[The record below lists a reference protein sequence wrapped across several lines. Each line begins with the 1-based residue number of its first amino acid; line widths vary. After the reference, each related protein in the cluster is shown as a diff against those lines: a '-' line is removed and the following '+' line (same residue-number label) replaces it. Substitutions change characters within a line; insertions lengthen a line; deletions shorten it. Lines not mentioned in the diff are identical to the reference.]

1 MKKNVLIGVLSV
13 IVLILLSLLF
23 SKDGNNNYEN
33 EIANLQIANEILAQ
47 ENECLSLSNDSLNKD
62 LEKIIADIDS
72 LNRGLKTNK
81 GTINGLENNK
91 GKISGKLK
99 NLNANEVAKKLMR
112 STSKPVKVNTY
123 ITSKGDTSIQLNN
136 KDAKVILGDLMHC
149 KYNDS
154 LLTAYKVRD
163 SINSQI
169 ITSQNNAITNLMLKD
184 DNNKTII
191 SNLNDVVA
199 NKDEEIE
206 LKDKVIEDQKTEI
219 KKQKTYKTLGII
231 GGITTTLLVFLAGM

>member
-1 MKKNVLIGVLSV
+1 MNKNVLIGVLSV

-23 SKDGNNNYEN
+23 SKDGNNDYEN

-206 LKDKVIEDQKTEI
+206 LKDKIIEEQKTEI